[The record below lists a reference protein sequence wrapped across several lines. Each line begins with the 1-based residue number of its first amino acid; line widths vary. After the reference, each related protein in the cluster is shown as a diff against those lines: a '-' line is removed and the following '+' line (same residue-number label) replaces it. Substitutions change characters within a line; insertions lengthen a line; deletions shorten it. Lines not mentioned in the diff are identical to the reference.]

1 MTRFLDTHIVN
12 PANDKLTIAVM
23 DEPGSGGANHL
34 YMISGFDTATNP
46 VKIDDGSESGLPVAA
61 SQACAIIFQNGPIAE
76 VGVNGITHE
85 ALLAILADRLE
96 SFQAG
101 PYASNYN
108 AMALLHIRSAQEFL
122 HQRTKDRMAQGIEG
136 THAVG
141 KESLARPEPRPTDAE
156 YADRSTDGIAAAVEE
171 ASKLAETSK
180 LAEAAEALNLRVG
193 EAREQGKADAQ
204 KLKDYWAGQDE
215 KKAEAAEEATQR
227 EYTGAQQSA
236 IGGEPILKFFAFAHL
251 PEPLQAISK
260 NFSMLAHDIIHTLPR
275 NTERSV
281 ALRKLLEA
289 KDAAVRA
296 RL

>member
-1 MTRFLDTHIVN
+1 MTRFLDAHIVN

-46 VKIDDGSESGLPVAA
+46 AKIDDGSESGLPVAG

-141 KESLARPEPRPTDAE
+141 KETGE
-156 YADRSTDGIAAAVEE
+156 DRSTDGIAAAVEE
-171 ASKLAETSK
+171 ASNKL
-180 LAEAAEALNLRVG
+180 G
-193 EAREQGKADAQ
+193 
-204 KLKDYWAGQDE
+204 
-215 KKAEAAEEATQR
+215 
-227 EYTGAQQSA
+227 
-236 IGGEPILKFFAFAHL
+236 
-251 PEPLQAISK
+251 
-260 NFSMLAHDIIHTLPR
+260 
-275 NTERSV
+275 
-281 ALRKLLEA
+281 
-289 KDAAVRA
+289 
-296 RL
+296 